1 MRNRPSRPVGAIGLV
16 FFANG
21 ASFANWLPRI
31 DEVRDAIG
39 VGNRGLGIALLGGGL
54 GGILGS
60 LLAARV
66 LRPGAVLDVLRRSAV
81 ALALAFPLIAV
92 VPGVPALLVL
102 LTFLGLADVLCDTAM
117 NAEAAAVQATTESSI
132 MQRIHGMWSVGFVA
146 GSIVGWVASVVG
158 VPLALHLVG
167 VSLVLLTVS
176 VRSVAAL
183 ASTVAHAPAGDTST
197 PASGCAAGWR
207 FTPALAAVPLLAL
220 GAAAL
225 ESTPNDW
232 SAVALRD
239 ALDAGRLKGAGPVVF
254 AAAMLVGRF
263 RGDRMI
269 DALGATRVMLA
280 SLVSVGA
287 GVATIVMAPH
297 AVVALCGFALW
308 GLGVSVMFPQVYLMA
323 ANANSDRPG
332 AGLAAMTLA
341 QRGGFMAT
349 TASMGV
355 LSASGNFDAAFTT
368 VFTVAAVLWLAG
380 LTWSHGAGTNGREAA
395 AT

>member
-1 MRNRPSRPVGAIGLV
+1 MSSRSDRPVGAIGLV

-39 VGNRGLGIALLGGGL
+39 VGNRGLGLALLGGGL

-60 LLAARV
+60 VLAARV
-66 LRPGAVLDVLRRSAV
+66 LRPGAVLGVLRRSAV

-92 VPGVPALLVL
+92 VPTVPALMVL

-146 GSIVGWVASVVG
+146 GSLVGWIASALE
-158 VPLALHLVG
+158 VPLGLHLIA
-167 VSLVLLTVS
+167 VSVVLLTVS

-183 ASTVAHAPAGDTST
+183 AAAANLGPATVPPADRGPDRSSRRFAPA
-197 PASGCAAGWR
+197 
-207 FTPALAAVPLLAL
+207 LVAVPLLAL

-232 SAVALRD
+232 SAIALRD

-269 DALGATRVMLA
+269 DMLGPTRVMIA
-280 SLVSVGA
+280 SIVSVGA
-287 GVATIVMAPH
+287 GVATIVVAPH
-297 AVVALCGFALW
+297 AMVALAGFVLW

-349 TASMGV
+349 TASMGA

-368 VFTVAAVLWLAG
+368 VFSVAAVLWLAG
-380 LTWSHGAGTNGREAA
+380 LAWSHGAGTNGREAA